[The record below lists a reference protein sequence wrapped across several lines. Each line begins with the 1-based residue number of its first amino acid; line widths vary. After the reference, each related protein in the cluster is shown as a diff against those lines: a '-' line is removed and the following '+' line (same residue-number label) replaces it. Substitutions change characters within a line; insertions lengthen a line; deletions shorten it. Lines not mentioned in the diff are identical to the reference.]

1 MSRNSIK
8 VLGICPDCNSE
19 IRFRKA
25 PHLGQLVTC
34 HNCETSLEVVRRD
47 PLELDW
53 AFQDPFEDDDEDL
66 DDIDEWD
73 DEEEYDD
80 EDDDDYDD
88 YDDWDDDDY

>member
-8 VLGICPDCNSE
+8 VLGICPDCSSE

-34 HNCETSLEVVRRD
+34 HNCETNLEVVRRD

-53 AFQDPFEDDDEDL
+53 AFQDPFEDDDEDYDDL
-66 DDIDEWD
+66 DWD
-73 DEEEYDD
+73 DEDEYDD
-80 EDDDDYDD
+80 EDSDDSDD
-88 YDDWDDDDY
+88 YDDWDDDEY

>member
-1 MSRNSIK
+1 MSNSIK
-8 VLGICPDCNSE
+8 VISTCPDCNSE

-34 HNCETSLEVVRRD
+34 HNCQTSLEVVRRN

-53 AFQDPFEDDDEDL
+53 AFEDPIDEDE
-66 DDIDEWD
+66 DEYDEWD
-73 DEEEYDD
+73 DEDEYDD
-80 EDDDDYDD
+80 WDDE

>member
-1 MSRNSIK
+1 MMSNSIK
-8 VLGICPDCNSE
+8 VIGVCPDCNSE

-34 HNCETSLEVVRRD
+34 HNCQTSLEIVRRD

-53 AFQDPFEDDDEDL
+53 AFDDPFDE
-66 DDIDEWD
+66 

-80 EDDDDYDD
+80 FDEWEDDDDDDYDED
-88 YDDWDDDDY
+88 DFEDWDDEEDF

>member
-53 AFQDPFEDDDEDL
+53 AFQDPFEDDDEEL
-66 DDIDEWD
+66 DDEEDWD
-73 DEEEYDD
+73 DEEDY
-80 EDDDDYDD
+80 DDDDYDDDD